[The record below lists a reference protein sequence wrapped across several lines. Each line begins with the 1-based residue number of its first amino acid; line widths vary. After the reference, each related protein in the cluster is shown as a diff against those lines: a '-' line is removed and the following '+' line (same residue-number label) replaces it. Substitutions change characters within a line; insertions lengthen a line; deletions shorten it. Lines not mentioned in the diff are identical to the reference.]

1 LYHDAFLVSA
11 KISNRIENFRIS
23 GNVKLVSNSLWEY
36 FEISTGLK
44 GIDNGFLSKFV
55 HGK

>member
-36 FEISTGLK
+36 FEISRGLK